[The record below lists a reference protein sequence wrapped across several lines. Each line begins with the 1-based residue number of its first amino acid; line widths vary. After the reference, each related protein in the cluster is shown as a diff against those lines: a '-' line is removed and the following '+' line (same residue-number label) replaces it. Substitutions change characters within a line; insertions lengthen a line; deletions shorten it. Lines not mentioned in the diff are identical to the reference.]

1 MRNVAPPAPPA
12 EGAFDAPEAPVL
24 RCPSCGASVPEA
36 DRACAHC
43 GSLLSTRRCPACFAL
58 SPREAERCVRCG
70 ALLPAEALKPAEG
83 TCPDCRQPLVA
94 REAGVVGF
102 AECARCGGLFLTRTA
117 FDAIAKDA
125 NSRARVRAAEPE
137 TASREASLA
146 AKFHYRKC
154 PVCRVLMGRTNYA
167 GGSGIIVDVC
177 RTHGVWFDRGELTAI
192 VDFLE
197 AGGAE
202 RLRKREQVRM
212 EEEVHSL
219 ETRKKIAQDVGMPAS
234 GEEGALSVVLGFLGG
249 LFR

>member
-1 MRNVAPPAPPA
+1 MRNGVPPGPPA
-12 EGAFDAPEAPVL
+12 EGTFDAPEAPVL
-24 RCPSCGASVPEA
+24 RCPSCGANVPEA

-102 AECARCGGLFLTRTA
+102 AECARCGGLFLTRVA

-125 NSRARVRAAEPE
+125 NARARVRAAEPE

-154 PVCRVLMGRTNYA
+154 PVCRALMGRTNYA

-202 RLRKREQVRM
+202 RLRKREQQRI
-212 EEEVHSL
+212 EEEVSALEGRKRAAQGLPPATPDSGGSL
-219 ETRKKIAQDVGMPAS
+219 AS
-234 GEEGALSVVLGFLGG
+234 VIGFLGNI
-249 LFR
+249 FR